1 MGAVAVVTAGMVD
14 FDDVID
20 KLAVFAPRPAPSI
33 DLGEFILFCSLQPV
47 TLHVMD
53 PTFWDARPRSISSP
67 QRKALGIGRFS
78 RAEESAFEFDYQDET
93 AGQTVVEYFANL
105 AARHGPTIID
115 DYRGHITQ
123 VSHRNLP
130 EPRCYNVG
138 AVITTAN
145 IRPDD
150 LMRYTSM
157 IPLPRKD
164 AGSIWGTQQI
174 GGGDT
179 MITVE
184 VASPQR
190 LEWAGSAVAEWQAYL
205 APRQL
210 GSVVFCDYWV
220 FGMVTNRVIAQVAQS
235 VKMQYPEATVVLY
248 NFRSRR
254 FIDTWSIPD
263 WDQIIR
269 NHEAGR

>member
-1 MGAVAVVTAGMVD
+1 MGMVAVVTDGVVD

-20 KLAVFAPRPAPSI
+20 KLAVFAPRSAQSI
-33 DLGEFILFCSLQPV
+33 DPGEFILFCSLQPV
-47 TLHVMD
+47 MLHVMD
-53 PTFWDARPRSISSP
+53 PIFWEARPRSVSNP
-67 QRKALGIGRFS
+67 QRKALGTGRFS
-78 RAEESAFEFDYQDET
+78 RVEESAFEFNYRDET
-93 AGQTVVEYFANL
+93 AGRTVVEYFANL

-115 DYRGHITQ
+115 DYRGHITR
-123 VSHRNLP
+123 VSYQNLP

-138 AVITTAN
+138 AIVTTVN

-164 AGSIWGTQQI
+164 TGSIWGTQQI

-179 MITVE
+179 MITAE
-184 VASPQR
+184 IASPQR

-205 APRQL
+205 APNQL

-220 FGMVTNRVIAQVAQS
+220 FG
-235 VKMQYPEATVVLY
+235 
-248 NFRSRR
+248 
-254 FIDTWSIPD
+254 W
-263 WDQIIR
+263 
-269 NHEAGR
+269 